1 MGKDVGG
8 GWAAPTRKLT
18 PKPSLTT
25 RPLGRR
31 AIRRLTV
38 RRPIRLPG
46 PLLLSSLGQIESRAT
61 GVYTRRRR
69 ADIVHESIRNQFLEP
84 RKDRS
89 SGARQ
94 PWRATHT
101 RAWSPGYIST
111 EKGGKR
117 QGMRKRKKEGDDVYN
132 DPRKLVNSQ
141 GRSVALRGE
150 TRERGVRPPLE
161 ILFSF
166 RVVILRRCSTTT
178 PMSSHTRGSL
188 CLSTNVRFISV
199 PFSRILVRLYE
210 GGTVIEDGGS
220 QRACADVAAP
230 LFVRF
235 TGTGVN

>member
-1 MGKDVGG
+1 MRGGEGRG

-46 PLLLSSLGQIESRAT
+46 PLLLSSLGQIESRAA
-61 GVYTRRRR
+61 GVYTRRGR

-89 SGARQ
+89 SWGSPALTCNAHAR
-94 PWRATHT
+94 TVT
-101 RAWSPGYIST
+101 RLHLHEG
-111 EKGGKR
+111 ERDGGW
-117 QGMRKRKKEGDDVYN
+117 RKRKKEGGDVYN

-141 GRSVALRGE
+141 GRSVALRGG
-150 TRERGVRPPLE
+150 TQSERGTGLLSE

-178 PMSSHTRGSL
+178 PVAYAPALPPSFDQCPFYL
-188 CLSTNVRFISV
+188 CSFLAHFR
-199 PFSRILVRLYE
+199 
-210 GGTVIEDGGS
+210 TVIRGRDGYGGGRS

>member
-1 MGKDVGG
+1 MRKDVGG

-61 GVYTRRRR
+61 GAYTRRRR

-111 EKGGKR
+111 ENGGKR
-117 QGMRKRKKEGDDVYN
+117 QGTRKRKKEGDDVYN

-150 TRERGVRPPLE
+150 TRERGTGLLSKFCFRFASWFYDDAPLPPPC
-161 ILFSF
+161 
-166 RVVILRRCSTTT
+166 RRI
-178 PMSSHTRGSL
+178 R
-188 CLSTNVRFISV
+188 
-199 PFSRILVRLYE
+199 
-210 GGTVIEDGGS
+210 
-220 QRACADVAAP
+220 AAP
-230 LFVRF
+230 SVFRRTFVLSLFLSRAFWYGYTREGRLWRMGDPNEPAPMLLRHCSSVSPEPE
-235 TGTGVN
+235 